1 MQTTLFTQYQ
11 TEEMLKKAIQQKIA
25 QYQEEQDELEEYEEV
40 EYK

>member
-1 MQTTLFTQYQ
+1 MQTTHFSQYQ

-25 QYQEEQDELEEYEEV
+25 QYLDEQDELEEYEEV